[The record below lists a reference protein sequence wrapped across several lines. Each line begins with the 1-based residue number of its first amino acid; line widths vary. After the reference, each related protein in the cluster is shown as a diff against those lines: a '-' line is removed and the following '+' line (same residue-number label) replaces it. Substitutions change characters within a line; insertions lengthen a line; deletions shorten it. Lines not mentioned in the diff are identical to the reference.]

1 MQNIGLAIYNWRTK
15 NGMSQQQAASWL
27 GVSYQTVAN
36 IETGRTNPSKKTLRK
51 LCNVVGD
58 LGEQAV
64 EEAPETPENGSY
76 VPFTE
81 RLAAMYPEKQQQFDE
96 EAKAKAAA
104 NAPSDADRSDIARI
118 IGYFE
123 GVAAATDVKMC
134 DNINHLEQILTK
146 YALL

>member
-1 MQNIGLAIYNWRTK
+1 MIAQNIGLAIYNWRMKEGLTARDAGNWIGISDQTIK
-15 NGMSQQQAASWL
+15 NL
-27 GVSYQTVAN
+27 
-36 IETGRTNPSKKTLRK
+36 EHGRVQPSPKTLK
-51 LCNVVGD
+51 KIQKCLGD
-58 LGEQAV
+58 LGELDDSPS
-64 EEAPETPENGSY
+64 EETTY

-96 EAKAKAAA
+96 EAKVQAAA

-123 GVAAATDVKMC
+123 GVAAATGVKMC

>member
-1 MQNIGLAIYNWRTK
+1 MTAEGLALYNWRTK
-15 NGMSQQQAASWL
+15 NSMSQQQAASWL

-81 RLAAMYPEKQQQFDE
+81 RLAKVYPELQKKFDN
-96 EAKAKAAA
+96 EAKAEETVTTKEPAKT
-104 NAPSDADRSDIARI
+104 DLQRL
-118 IGYFE
+118 IGFFE
-123 GVAAATDVKMC
+123 GVAAATGIDMSKQ
-134 DNINHLEQILTK
+134 IAQLEGS
-146 YALL
+146 LL